1 MKMNKKN
8 YWLGLLNPF
17 IIGVYG
23 VGLYVLYRF
32 FWLGNIKKRVPILL
46 IIFFILLIWFLFWS
60 IYYHKHRQDIFHKD
74 MKYCSILLKIEIIVI
89 MMMTCYSGYRIYQIA
104 KPFTGKLGNYLY
116 ERQNSQNVL
125 LKHTNY
131 IESGI
136 DVIFE
141 DINQSVDLPDDI
153 YVSNYVEVV
162 YDSDGKIKK
171 IYSFL
176 YGKDSSQKTR
186 TYLIDYD
193 IDKSPYIKIYLDGYS
208 KTTYDKSQK
217 FTSMKKQTTIDQQGY
232 YHVKWKRDQNQVNQN
247 NEQED
252 IHYVPG
258 QMTKDQ
264 TGNIQFCLEKDVVYS
279 FNVVDSALGTRYYSF
294 TGNGFTN
301 SDPFEGEG
309 GVVKELYF
317 SDYNHGYAILSNAS
331 VENETKYVTNDGG
344 HTFIKQ

>member
-8 YWLGLLNPF
+8 YWLVLLNPF
-17 IIGVYG
+17 IIGIYG
-23 VGLYVLYRF
+23 MGLYVLYRF
-32 FWLGNIKKRVPILL
+32 LWLGNIKKRVPILL
-46 IIFFILLIWFLFWS
+46 IVFLVLLIWILVWS

-89 MMMTCYSGYRIYQIA
+89 MMMTCYSGYCIYQIA

-136 DVIFE
+136 DGIFE
-141 DINQSVDLPDDI
+141 DIDQAVDLPEDI
-153 YVSNYVEVV
+153 YVSNYVEVI
-162 YDSDGKIKK
+162 YDNDGEIQK

-176 YGKDSSQKTR
+176 YGKDTSQKTR

-193 IDKSPYIKIYLDGYS
+193 IDKSPYIKIYLDGYCQI
-208 KTTYDKSQK
+208 TYDKSQK
-217 FTSMKKQTTIDQQGY
+217 LTSMKKETTIDQQGY
-232 YHVKWKRDQNQVNQN
+232 HHVKWKRDQNQVSSDNQ
-247 NEQED
+247 QETT
-252 IHYVPG
+252 HYTPG
-258 QMTKDQ
+258 EMTKDQ

-279 FNVVDSALGTRYYSF
+279 LNVVDSALGTRYYSF

-331 VENETKYVTNDGG
+331 GENETKYVTNDGG